1 MTPLVNKTNPFCAK
15 IDHKIARRI
24 SHVAQKKTMKKT
36 ILYILLSFLLIGT
49 SQAQDAYVPVPGAA
63 PEGSTILYGGTA
75 HIGNGKVIKNSL
87 ITLEDG
93 KIKNISTSTVPPKA
107 GNVINI
113 KGKHVYPG
121 LIAVNTTLG
130 LSEIGAVRA
139 TRDYQEVGQLNPNI
153 RSIIAYNTDSKVTP
167 TVRSN
172 GVLLAQVV
180 PQGGRISGQSSIV
193 NLDAWNYEDATYKAD
208 DGIYLSWPAMYTFK
222 GWWAEPGGVEKN
234 KNYDKALDEIRELF
248 TQAIAYCNN
257 DAPSTTNLKLAAM
270 CGLFDNSKKL
280 FVRANSAKEI
290 IAAVNFLKQYDI
302 QLAIVGARDAWMVTD
317 LLRENNV
324 AVVLN
329 KTHNLPRYA
338 DDDIDLPFKMPKMLQ
353 DAGVLYCISVG
364 AGWDGFWDQRNL
376 AFEAGTAAA
385 YGLTAE
391 EALASITSNAARILG
406 IDKQVGTL
414 EAGKDATL
422 IISEGD
428 LLDMRT
434 SNIEMAYIQGRLMNT
449 DNKQKQLYRKFMKKY
464 GLDPSPKQ

>member
-1 MTPLVNKTNPFCAK
+1 
-15 IDHKIARRI
+15 
-24 SHVAQKKTMKKT
+24 MKKT
-36 ILYILLSFLLIGT
+36 ILYILITFLFIGT
-49 SQAQDAYVPVPGAA
+49 NYAQDAYVPVPGAA
-63 PEGSTILYGGTA
+63 PQGETILYGGTA
-75 HIGNGKVIKNSL
+75 HIGNGKVIENSL
-87 ITLEDG
+87 IILEDG
-93 KIKNISTSTVPPKA
+93 KIKSINTATIPPKA

-121 LIAVNTTLG
+121 LIAANTTLG

-139 TRDYQEVGQLNPNI
+139 TRDYQEVGSINPNI

-172 GVLLAQVV
+172 GVLIAQVV
-180 PQGGRISGQSSIV
+180 PQGGRVSGQSSIV

-208 DGIYLSWPAMYTFK
+208 DAIYLSWPGITSYNWEKEAF
-222 GWWAEPGGVEKN
+222 EKN
-234 KNYDKALDEIRELF
+234 KNYNKALDGIRELF
-248 TQAIAYCNN
+248 TQAMSYCDN
-257 DAPSTTNLKLAAM
+257 DAPTNTNLKLAAM
-270 CGLFDNSKKL
+270 CGLFSNSKKL
-280 FVRANSAKEI
+280 FVRADGAKEI
-290 IAAVNFLKQYDI
+290 IAAVNFLKEYDLDI
-302 QLAIVGARDAWMVTD
+302 VIVGGRDAWMVTD
-317 LLRENNV
+317 LLTENKV

-338 DDDIDLPFKMPKMLQ
+338 DDDIDLPFRMPKMLQ

-406 IDKQVGTL
+406 IDKTLGTL
-414 EAGKDATL
+414 EVGKDATL
-422 IISEGD
+422 IVSEGD
-428 LLDMRT
+428 ILDMRT
-434 SNIEMAYIQGRLMNT
+434 SNIQMAFIQGRTMNT

-464 GLDPSPKQ
+464 ELEASPKQ